1 MELFQIIG
9 AMMEKECHQNMPFFT
24 VRWLKYQRL
33 GNYYS
38 NYRNSA
44 KNDRIY
50 YQRYLTNTKN
60 KHRLKIEIF

>member
-33 GNYYS
+33 GNYIQITVIAQKMTVS
-38 NYRNSA
+38 TT
-44 KNDRIY
+44 NDIL
-50 YQRYLTNTKN
+50 QTQKTN
-60 KHRLKIEIF
+60 IV